1 MNFNYSNFS
10 FNFTNTSFNF
20 SSISISNFPN
30 ITNNYP
36 IDNYN
41 PLNNP
46 LTAGLVGGLLGGLAG
61 GLLASALP
69 LMNNLS
75 SPLNTPFSFPF
86 NNNFNN
92 FNNLNSINSTNPML
106 LLTLLMLLLM
116 LIQNKANMNS
126 IGGFPNMGGFPGM
139 GGFPSIG
146 GFPNMGGVPNIGG
159 FPNMGRFPGMG
170 GFPNAGGFPNI
181 GGSSNTGFRNFI
193 PQNQI
198 DRIILQAAQ
207 RYNLDPALIKAVI
220 KQESGFN
227 ANARSHAG
235 AMGLMQLMP
244 GTARSLGVD
253 NPFDPVQN
261 VMGGAKYLRQMLD
274 MFGGRVELALA
285 AYNAGPGNVKR
296 YGGIPPFAETQNYVR
311 KVMTYYQQYK
321 SEMRYI
327 A

>member
-1 MNFNYSNFS
+1 MINLSYFNFS
-10 FNFTNTSFNF
+10 FSLSNTTFTF
-20 SSISISNFPN
+20 SSTNISNFPN
-30 ITNNYP
+30 ISGNYP
-36 IDNYN
+36 IDSYSQ
-41 PLNNP
+41 LNNP
-46 LTAGLVGGLLGGLAG
+46 LAAGLLGGLVGGLLGGL
-61 GLLASALP
+61 LSTALP
-69 LMNNLS
+69 LMNSFS

-92 FNNLNSINSTNPML
+92 FSNLNSINATNPML
-106 LLTLLMLLLM
+106 LITLLMLLLM
-116 LIQNKANMNS
+116 LLQNQSNAGLMNGFPGNGFYGIGGFPGMNS
-126 IGGFPNMGGFPGM
+126 FPNIGSFHGFPNMGGFP
-139 GGFPSIG
+139 
-146 GFPNMGGVPNIGG
+146 NIGG
-159 FPNMGRFPGMG
+159 MP
-170 GFPNAGGFPNI
+170 
-181 GGSSNTGFRNFI
+181 NTGFRNFI
-193 PQNQI
+193 PKDQI

-227 ANARSHAG
+227 AGARSHAG

-244 GTARSLGVD
+244 GTARSLGVT

-311 KVMTYYQQYK
+311 KVITYYQQYK
-321 SEMRYI
+321 AEMRYI